1 MGTAIN
7 FALFKTIPNNFYF
20 TNSNMKNALLF
31 IFLLSLWSASRGQ
44 DGSGT
49 IQGKITDEKGE
60 PLVGINVGLKGTSY
74 GSPTD
79 IKGFYLI
86 KGIKSGNYTL
96 IASGIGFETQQREV
110 VIEDGKTL
118 TYDFSLGE
126 NTQVLQT
133 VEVTGRRET
142 DYKSDYSFSATK
154 IESRTIDIPQTI
166 STVTKELIQ
175 DQQAYRLK
183 DVVKNVA
190 GTNKFSVYD
199 DITIRGFRTSSSNSR
214 LVNGLR
220 SYANF
225 WTSPLLVN
233 IERVEVIKGP
243 ASAMFANTNPGGTIN
258 MVTKKPL
265 NEQRKSISFTTGSWN
280 TYRAQADFT
289 GPVDQDETLLY
300 RLNLG
305 YENAE
310 SFRDLIDHETV
321 VVAPSI
327 SFLPEEGT
335 RINFDMMYS
344 NINTLLDRGRPI
356 FQNDNRLNSTPI
368 NLNLNK
374 PGDFLKQENLAM
386 TLSFH
391 QQLTP
396 TTSVN
401 VSYMKYRFDEQ
412 LNEHT
417 FSGYVTRDSA
427 RLGFG
432 DRITSSVT
440 DNVTSYLIQQFRT
453 GSIDH
458 KMLIGYDFIAS
469 EFDRTHLQA
478 NNVDT
483 VFLGE
488 TPAARPDVSKYDF
501 FVPSWGVSN
510 TYYRTQGIYVQDQ
523 LTFGRLQTLLSLRY
537 EVFRTPEDRNPALE
551 DQGLGDDRQTALLPR
566 VGLVYSIAPN
576 LNAYATYA
584 TGFEPQAATTNTDP
598 LFGGPFDPLTST
610 LWESGLKGE
619 FFNNRLFAGL
629 SVYQIAQN
637 NVLINANDPENPD
650 RLEQRGQERARG
662 VEFETGG
669 TITPHLSI
677 TATYAYNHAIITESA
692 SAEEVGEMKENA
704 PRHISN
710 LWGKYTFHKGPLNG
724 LGVGAGYSYVSE
736 RNTFDDELQLPE
748 YVVFNL
754 ALYYT
759 VDKFRISANLENVFD
774 KLYYAGGYNYQRNF
788 PGNPRNFLLN
798 IGYTF

>member
-1 MGTAIN
+1 
-7 FALFKTIPNNFYF
+7 
-20 TNSNMKNALLF
+20 MKNILLF
-31 IFLLSLWSASRGQ
+31 IFLISLWHNSEAQ
-44 DGSGT
+44 SGPAT
-49 IQGKITDEKGE
+49 IQGKITNETGE
-60 PLVGINVGLKGTSY
+60 PLIGINVGLEGTNY

-79 IKGFYLI
+79 INGFYLI
-86 KGIKSGNYTL
+86 KEVKAGNYTL
-96 IASGIGFETQQREV
+96 VVSGVGFEVQRKKV
-110 VIEDGKTL
+110 IIEDAETL
-118 TYDFSLGE
+118 TYDFSLRE

-154 IESRTIDIPQTI
+154 IESKTIDIPQTI

-220 SYANF
+220 SYSNF

-265 NEQRKSISFTTGSWN
+265 DENRKSLSFTTGTWN

-289 GPVDQDETLLY
+289 GPINEEETLLY

-310 SFRDLIDHETV
+310 SFRDLITHETA

-327 SFLPEEGT
+327 SFLPREGT
-335 RINFDMMYS
+335 RINFDLMYS

-356 FQNDNRLNSTPI
+356 FENDNRLESTPI
-368 NLNLNK
+368 NVNLNK

-396 TTSVN
+396 STSIN
-401 VSYMKYRFDEQ
+401 VSYMKFRFDEQ

-417 FSGYVTRDSA
+417 FGGYVTRDSA

-432 DRITSSVT
+432 DRISRSIT
-440 DNVTSYLIQQFRT
+440 DNVTSYLVQEFNT
-453 GSIDH
+453 GSVNH
-458 KMLIGYDFIAS
+458 RMLIGYDFISS
-469 EFDRTHLQA
+469 EFSRTHLQA
-478 NNVDT
+478 SNVDT

-510 TYYRTQGIYVQDQ
+510 NYYRTQGVYVQDQ
-523 LTFGRLQTLLSLRY
+523 LTFGRFQTLLSLRY
-537 EVFRTPEDRNPALE
+537 EVFKTPEDRNPSLE

-566 VGLVYSIAPN
+566 IGLVYSIMPN
-576 LNAYATYA
+576 LNAYATFA
-584 TGFEPQAATTNTDP
+584 TGFEPQSATTNTDP
-598 LFGGPFDPLTST
+598 LFGGPFDPLTSN
-610 LWESGLKGE
+610 LLEGGLKGE
-619 FFNNRLFAGL
+619 FFNRRLFAGL
-629 SVYQIAQN
+629 SVYQIEQN
-637 NVLINANDPENPD
+637 NVLINANDPQNPD

-662 VEFETGG
+662 VELETGG
-669 TITPHLSI
+669 KITPHFSI
-677 TATYAYNHAIITESA
+677 TASYAYNHAIITESEN
-692 SAEEVGEMKENA
+692 EEKIGEMKENA

-710 LWGKYTFHKGPLNG
+710 IWAKYTFHRGALSG
-724 LGVGAGYSYVSE
+724 LGVGGGYSLVSE